1 MKVSHRNSKHT
12 TTVKPLQIP
21 KPATTVTSMD
31 EQPFQQTLRN
41 GTLGFDQLNSSQ
53 KTYNSSDD
61 GFYNDTGLRWNNVC
75 DDPLDE
81 LRRIE
86 TYKANRRLRY
96 INANSA
102 KIASLTIK
110 ERKF

>member
-1 MKVSHRNSKHT
+1 
-12 TTVKPLQIP
+12 
-21 KPATTVTSMD
+21 MD
-31 EQPFQQTLRN
+31 EQPFQQSLRN
-41 GTLGFDQLNSSQ
+41 GTLGFDQLNPSQ
-53 KTYNSSDD
+53 KAYNSNRSDD
-61 GFYNDTGLRWNNVC
+61 GLYDDTGLRWNNVC